1 MSFSQEW
8 EKQYADG
15 CQQAV
20 WPWSDLVGLV
30 KRHCP
35 NLAGKRVL
43 ELGCGAGA
51 NIPFF
56 AASQSHYHA
65 IEGSQFAVQRL
76 HERFPE
82 LNGTIIVGD
91 FTKGLP
97 DAGFDLIID
106 RASLAH
112 NDTKA
117 IKSCLQFAWD
127 AIKPGGLFIG
137 VDWFSTNHD
146 EFGTGEPDVDEETR
160 SDYQSGQFAGVGRVH
175 FSDEAALRTLFAKF
189 DLIYLEEKIVRRV
202 IPHGGYQAAT
212 WNLVARKP

>member
-1 MSFSQEW
+1 MSISQEW
-8 EKQYADG
+8 EAQYIAG
-15 CQQAV
+15 HQQAV

-30 KRHCP
+30 KRHFP
-35 NLAGKRVL
+35 DLAGKRVL

-56 AASQSHYHA
+56 AASQSRYHA

-82 LNGTIIVGD
+82 LRGTIIAGD

-97 DAGFDLIID
+97 GAGFDLIFD
-106 RASLAH
+106 RAALAH
-112 NDTKA
+112 NDTIA
-117 IKSCLQFAWD
+117 IKSGLQLVWD
-127 AIKPGGLFIG
+127 ALKPGGLFIG

-146 EFGTGEPDVDEETR
+146 EFGAGEPDVDEETR

-175 FSDEAALRTLFAKF
+175 FSDEAGLRTLFAKF
-189 DLIYLEEKIVRRV
+189 ELIHLEEKVVRRV
-202 IPHGGYQAAT
+202 IPNGGYHAAT